1 MYSKKYKTTPFKAA
15 SLSRWIVVMG
25 RHHLEDIKKSPDD
38 ELSLM
43 EAANEVGTI
52 SGDYIDS

>member
-1 MYSKKYKTTPFKAA
+1 
-15 SLSRWIVVMG
+15 MG

-43 EAANEVGTI
+43 EAGNEVSTI